1 MTYILRESTGC
12 CLQDAGRKIYKTK
25 APEKRIKKLF
35 YDLLRE
41 AGFTEERIERIR
53 KEIKEYGNY
62 EGKNCE
68 FSDDEAYVDFDDVYG
83 TRTYLNVVE

>member
-1 MTYILRESTGC
+1 MAYILRESIGC

-41 AGFTEERIERIR
+41 AGFTKEEIDEV
-53 KEIKEYGNY
+53 KEEVKEYEEY
-62 EGKNCE
+62 EGDKCG
-68 FSDDEAYVDFDDVYG
+68 FSGDEAYVDFDDVYG
-83 TRTYLNVVE
+83 TRTYLNVV